1 MNFENAFIGPQS
13 IQVCHLRSKT
23 HMTSVDRLRGPPRPI
38 HVAAGRHACSAL
50 PLSLFLSLPVL
61 PRRPQLLRVAPAP
74 LACPG
79 RSPHPGREPAIC
91 PASASVPRAHARLA
105 RRAPP
110 PPRHAPPP
118 QGREARPP
126 RPLCLASP
134 RPPSLASGGCRGQ
147 GDAARRWREQGKPAV
162 RRQRAAATS
171 RGAREEEEGRAAARR
186 QAAPHAGEGGGAA
199 VLLARAA
206 AAAARRRRSCAPPPQ
221 PQPQIHE
228 HAVTRPAIH
237 AAQGPLF
244 SAA

>member
-91 PASASVPRAHARLA
+91 PASASVPRAHAWLA
-105 RRAPP
+105 RCAPP

-118 QGREARPP
+118 QGRRSRGGKHVRRGRSALPRHGRP
-126 RPLCLASP
+126 ASP
-134 RPPSLASGGCRGQ
+134 A
-147 GDAARRWREQGKPAV
+147 GDAGD
-162 RRQRAAATS
+162 RATQLGDGGS
-171 RGAREEEEGRAAARR
+171 RGSRR
-186 QAAPHAGEGGGAA
+186 
-199 VLLARAA
+199 
-206 AAAARRRRSCAPPPQ
+206 
-221 PQPQIHE
+221 
-228 HAVTRPAIH
+228 
-237 AAQGPLF
+237 
-244 SAA
+244 